1 MYTKSSNRVSWILS
15 NSSLSLLLVFEY
27 LEGAALAERERE
39 RERKR
44 GCGVCVGASVGVSI
58 GGD

>member
-1 MYTKSSNRVSWILS
+1 MCTKSSNRVSWILS
-15 NSSLSLLLVFEY
+15 NSFLSLLLVFEY

-39 RERKR
+39 RESAAV
-44 GCGVCVGASVGVSI
+44 VCVGASVGVGI